1 MDQVDGVHEEL
12 WWRCEVPGEAL
23 PAAEVWGWEDLSVCT
38 LGVGLV
44 WVIAWWVS
52 AGREGSAGKAYVSRR

>member
-38 LGVGLV
+38 WEWVWSGSLLGG
-44 WVIAWWVS
+44 
-52 AGREGSAGKAYVSRR
+52 